1 MGLDRVSIA
10 TFNLYNFQLP
20 GLPMNPRQKPW
31 TDDEFRRKVS
41 WDGAT
46 LKELDADIVGL
57 QAGLRCPTGRGDHL
71 GSLADRGLLWLA

>member
-31 TDDEFRRKVS
+31 TDDEFLRKVN
-41 WDGAT
+41 WVGAT

-57 QAGLRCPTGRGDHL
+57 QAGLTCPTGRGDHL
-71 GSLADRGLLWLA
+71 GSLADRGLHWLA

>member
-1 MGLDRVSIA
+1 MDLDLVSIA
-10 TFNLYNFQLP
+10 TFNLYNVQLP

-57 QAGLRCPTGRGDHL
+57 QAGLRCPTGRGNDL
-71 GSLADRGLLWLA
+71 GSLADRGLHWLA

>member
-31 TDDEFRRKVS
+31 TDDEFRRKVN
-41 WDGAT
+41 WVGAT

-57 QAGLRCPTGRGDHL
+57 QAGLTCPTGRGDHL
-71 GSLADRGLLWLA
+71 GSLADRGLHWLA

>member
-31 TDDEFRRKVS
+31 TDDEFRRKVN
-41 WDGAT
+41 WVGAT

-57 QAGLRCPTGRGDHL
+57 QAGLRCPTGRGNDL